1 MPCFA
6 VAAVYSGEQNGL
18 HQMYYFRA
26 LSSEIISLSKA
37 LWVQQ
42 FKETA
47 DHLANGNRVT
57 LIQIFPKMIVFVQSI
72 AGWFLPQ
79 FSDELRKVICDK
91 AIVICKMLWTE
102 FRNFL
107 SGHVAMHTVKECR
120 VSSHFR
126 WERVEKTGCFEQNI
140 HTLIDVAYE
149 YH

>member
-1 MPCFA
+1 
-6 VAAVYSGEQNGL
+6 
-18 HQMYYFRA
+18 MYYFRA

-102 FRNFL
+102 FPI
-107 SGHVAMHTVKECR
+107 R
-120 VSSHFR
+120 VCSNAYGQGMPCQFPFQ
-126 WERVEKTGCFEQNI
+126 VGTGRKDWMF
-140 HTLIDVAYE
+140 
-149 YH
+149 